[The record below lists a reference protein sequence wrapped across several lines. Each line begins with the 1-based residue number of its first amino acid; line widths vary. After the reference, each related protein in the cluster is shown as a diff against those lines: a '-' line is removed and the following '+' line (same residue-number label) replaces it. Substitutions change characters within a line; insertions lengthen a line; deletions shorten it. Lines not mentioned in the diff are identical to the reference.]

1 MKEKL
6 QELWKQI
13 RGYSDKMSTR
23 EWGLISVAGAAIVIV
38 LALEAYGQIAAY
50 FNEQALRLNQV
61 EARLGETTNS
71 LQKYLDLKARRD
83 AIESRYRE
91 VAVQDDA
98 VSHLENLIKTK
109 AGIQQGLFT
118 IRDSPAN
125 PFGGNY
131 EQLPF
136 SVKFNTTNL
145 QALVDFLRE
154 VTEGPKPLV
163 LSRLDLNRRRG
174 SDRLDVEIS
183 LSSIRR
189 K

>member
-1 MKEKL
+1 MKENL
-6 QELWKQI
+6 QQIIKRLKELT
-13 RGYSDKMSTR
+13 DKMSMR
-23 EWGLISVAGAAIVIV
+23 EWILIALASLVIV
-38 LALEAYGQIAAY
+38 CIALIEIYGAVASY
-50 FNEQALRLNQV
+50 FEDQSVRLTQL
-61 EARLGETTNS
+61 ETRLGSTNS
-71 LQKYLDLKARRD
+71 HLQKYLDLKARRD

-91 VAVQDDA
+91 VEIQEGAL
-98 VSHLENLIKTK
+98 SHLENLIKTK
-109 AGIQQGLFT
+109 AGIAQGLFT
-118 IRDSPAN
+118 IRDSPAS

-136 SVKFNTTNL
+136 MVKFNTTNL

-174 SDRLDVEIS
+174 SDRLDVEVA